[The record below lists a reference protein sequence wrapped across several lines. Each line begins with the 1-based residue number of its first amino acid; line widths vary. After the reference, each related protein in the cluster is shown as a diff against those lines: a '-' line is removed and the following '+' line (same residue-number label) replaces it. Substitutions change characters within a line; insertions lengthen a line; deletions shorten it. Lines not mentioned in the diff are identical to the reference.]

1 MTTKGEVI
9 MDDTDMDIWA
19 ATVIKRCTEGFVKP
33 KRERREVAVGY
44 VSKLTGQ
51 AKLMWLNQNRKMF

>member
-1 MTTKGEVI
+1 MTTKGEMI
-9 MDDTDMDIWA
+9 MDDDATDIWA

-33 KRERREVAVGY
+33 KREREIAVGY

-51 AKLMWLNQNRKMF
+51 SKLKWINQNRKMF

>member
-1 MTTKGEVI
+1 MI
-9 MDDTDMDIWA
+9 MHDDATDIWA
-19 ATVIKRCTEGFVKP
+19 ATVIKRCTEGYVKP
-33 KRERREVAVGY
+33 KRERREVTVGY

>member
-1 MTTKGEVI
+1 
-9 MDDTDMDIWA
+9 MDDDATDIWA

-33 KRERREVAVGY
+33 KRERREVTVGY